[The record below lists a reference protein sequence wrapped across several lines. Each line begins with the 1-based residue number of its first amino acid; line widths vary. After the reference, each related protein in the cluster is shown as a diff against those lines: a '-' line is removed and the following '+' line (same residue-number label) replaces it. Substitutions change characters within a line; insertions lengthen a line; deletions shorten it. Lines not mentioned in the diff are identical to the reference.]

1 MKALYFRTLFRNMN
15 DGIYHILSMWNEPQD
30 YTASVVYLCG
40 ADASIPRTLGEDAS
54 FADETF
60 PIDLLVISH
69 LNLQYLEYVIEM
81 LELRRVKQIIM
92 PYMDKKQ
99 RASLLRHLE
108 GQEQPDK
115 LTLDSKGRTFLR
127 DPYRY
132 ALSKGVEEF
141 RYLMGNGPAYEGQD
155 TIPGGYFQPLE
166 KSADEKIWKEEDGFV
181 PVYKAGY
188 LIMNRWV
195 LSFGV
200 YQGNGYPTIVMYHGS
215 IEDDLVEEDCVMSVK
230 PFSYI
235 QSCKGRMKGECD
247 LCSLACTHR
256 SDFDLL
262 KGHSKKALTEY
273 ENGTLLLGNMLLP
286 GNVERLYHRFH
297 YVKEKVRFLSVPNC
311 GAKENWDYRVMGFGK
326 ENNYRYYAC
335 PVNTLSD
342 ADTFRT
348 LGTIRPYIRL
358 SMLNEYYG
366 LCGSGFLT
374 NRIN

>member
-1 MKALYFRTLFRNMN
+1 
-15 DGIYHILSMWNEPQD
+15 
-30 YTASVVYLCG
+30 
-40 ADASIPRTLGEDAS
+40 
-54 FADETF
+54 
-60 PIDLLVISH
+60 
-69 LNLQYLEYVIEM
+69 
-81 LELRRVKQIIM
+81 
-92 PYMDKKQ
+92 
-99 RASLLRHLE
+99 
-108 GQEQPDK
+108 
-115 LTLDSKGRTFLR
+115 
-127 DPYRY
+127 
-132 ALSKGVEEF
+132 
-141 RYLMGNGPAYEGQD
+141 
-155 TIPGGYFQPLE
+155 
-166 KSADEKIWKEEDGFV
+166 
-181 PVYKAGY
+181 
-188 LIMNRWV
+188 MNRWV

-256 SDFDLL
+256 SDL
-262 KGHSKKALTEY
+262 
-273 ENGTLLLGNMLLP
+273 LLP

-348 LGTIRPYIRL
+348 LGTISPYIRL